1 MSNAHQEPFI
11 KFPKAL
17 LAATH
22 WISLTTGEEI
32 QFTPSN
38 KILWLHIKDRFD
50 FFASLGNEW
59 FDNQEAIAAAT
70 GSNIST
76 VKRFL
81 ADLTK
86 HGYLKASKKK
96 VWGCAFSNSYT
107 VAQDLVG
114 IVRTESKT
122 AMAGGATPTVP
133 DATPEAVPIVVAIVP
148 TSTVATITSP
158 EAPPPVIGLAYRPPS
173 NDGDPPNWG

>member
-1 MSNAHQEPFI
+1 MSNKYQDPFI
-11 KFPKAL
+11 KFPKSL

-38 KILWLHIKDRFD
+38 KLLWIHIKDRFD
-50 FFASLGNEW
+50 FFSKLGNEW
-59 FDNQEAIAAAT
+59 FDNQEAIASAT

-86 HGYLKASKKK
+86 HGYLKVSKKK
-96 VWGCAFSNSYT
+96 MWGCAFSNNYT
-107 VAQDLVG
+107 ITQELVG
-114 IVRTESKT
+114 IVRTQNKVVMAESASNT
-122 AMAGGATPTVP
+122 
-133 DATPEAVPIVVAIVP
+133 TPEAAPIVVAIVP
-148 TSTVATITSP
+148 TSIAATITTPKAQS
-158 EAPPPVIGLAYRPPS
+158 PVIGLAYIPPS
-173 NDGDPPNWG
+173 NDSDPPSWG

>member
-1 MSNAHQEPFI
+1 MNTAHQEPFI
-11 KFPKAL
+11 KFPKTL

-22 WISLTTGEEI
+22 WLSLTTGEDV

-50 FFASLGNEW
+50 FFTSLGNEW

-86 HGYLKASKKK
+86 HGYLKTSKKK
-96 VWGCAFSNSYT
+96 VWGALSPTTTQSP
-107 VAQDLVG
+107 
-114 IVRTESKT
+114 KT
-122 AMAGGATPTVP
+122 LLELFARRAR
-133 DATPEAVPIVVAIVP
+133 
-148 TSTVATITSP
+148 
-158 EAPPPVIGLAYRPPS
+158 L
-173 NDGDPPNWG
+173 

>member
-1 MSNAHQEPFI
+1 MHHSNNQQYLQDKHQEPFI

-50 FFASLGNEW
+50 FFTRLGNEW
-59 FDNQEAIAAAT
+59 FDNQEAIAADT

-81 ADLTK
+81 SDLAT
-86 HGYLKASKKK
+86 HGYLLKSKRK
-96 VWGCAFSNSYT
+96 VGGCAFSNSYT
-107 VAQDLVG
+107 IVRDLVG
-114 IVRTESKT
+114 IVST
-122 AMAGGATPTVP
+122 ASTTLEAVAAAPEQATVAVTSAAPTPELMPATP
-133 DATPEAVPIVVAIVP
+133 VV
-148 TSTVATITSP
+148 
-158 EAPPPVIGLAYRPPS
+158 GLAYRAPS
-173 NDGDPPNWG
+173 NDNDPPNWG